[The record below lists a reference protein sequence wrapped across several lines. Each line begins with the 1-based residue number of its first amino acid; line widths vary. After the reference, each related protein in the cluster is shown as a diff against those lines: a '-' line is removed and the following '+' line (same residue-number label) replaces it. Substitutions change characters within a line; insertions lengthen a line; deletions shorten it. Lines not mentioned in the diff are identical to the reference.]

1 MAASPGVIT
10 FGTTFETWGTIA
22 VKKAKNPVTMWTF
35 LLCKMLYINLLY
47 FALFFLVF
55 YAQKDAFFAPKIIFF
70 CGFFISIAIIF
81 VQITCIVA

>member
-10 FGTTFETWGTIA
+10 FGTTFETWGTTA
-22 VKKAKNPVTMWTF
+22 VKKAKNPVTTWTF
-35 LLCKMLYINLLY
+35 LLCKILYINLLC

-55 YAQKDAFFAPKIIFF
+55 YTQKDAFFAPKIIFF

-81 VQITCIVA
+81 VQTTCIVA